1 MCLCVSV
8 CLTHCVVLGVSLF
21 VCVLDTLFWG
31 VSLCV
36 NVCLT
41 HSDIVL
47 FLGVCHFVCLTHCV
61 VLGVSVSLCVS
72 VCLTHCCLGCEYVC
86 QSV

>member
-1 MCLCVSV
+1 M

-21 VCVLDTLFWG
+21 VCVLDTYLG
-31 VSLCV
+31 VSVSLCV

-47 FLGVCHFVCLTHCV
+47 FWG
-61 VLGVSVSLCVS
+61 VSLCV
-72 VCLTHCCLGCEYVC
+72 LDTLCCFGCEYVSLC
-86 QSV
+86 ECVLDTLLFGV